1 MEPQLMAEIRTRKM
15 ASTKK
20 ICEGLAKLRSAPV
33 LKGKLHPLLQLH
45 AIVSSPV
52 FVGENLAR
60 FGPFHGPFKQ
70 QKYGHRQSLDGD
82 PVLFNC
88 MHQLEVATSCIFYRM
103 NKGPPTNKIWSA
115 LITIKILVG

>member
-1 MEPQLMAEIRTRKM
+1 MAEIRTRKM

-52 FVGENLAR
+52 FVGENLCIAR
-60 FGPFHGPFKQ
+60 FGSFIAPYKKCLCLRRASFADKH
-70 QKYGHRQSLDGD
+70 
-82 PVLFNC
+82 
-88 MHQLEVATSCIFYRM
+88 
-103 NKGPPTNKIWSA
+103 KGRSSA
-115 LITIKILVG
+115 QNL

>member
-1 MEPQLMAEIRTRKM
+1 MAEIRTRKM

-20 ICEGLAKLRSAPV
+20 SYDGLAKLRSAPV

-60 FGPFHGPFKQ
+60 FGTFKP
-70 QKYGHRQSLDGD
+70 L
-82 PVLFNC
+82 
-88 MHQLEVATSCIFYRM
+88 
-103 NKGPPTNKIWSA
+103 
-115 LITIKILVG
+115 IKIHLWLRCALFADKHKGRSSAKKLQADHQEWRTFCC

>member
-1 MEPQLMAEIRTRKM
+1 MAEIRTRKM

-60 FGPFHGPFKQ
+60 FGPFKP
-70 QKYGHRQSLDGD
+70 LT
-82 PVLFNC
+82 C
-88 MHQLEVATSCIFYRM
+88 
-103 NKGPPTNKIWSA
+103 
-115 LITIKILVG
+115 IKIH